1 MAEQGLTAVL
11 ERLDG
16 LAAEINVLAQAMRVV
31 ISNQTT
37 TADLVARVLEAVS
50 RKSDGDTL
58 GELLAELVMSGRRHT
73 EMLENIQA
81 RVLGA

>member
-16 LAAEINVLAQAMRVV
+16 LAAEINGLAQVVRVI
-31 ISNQTT
+31 ISTQNV
-37 TADLVARVLEAVS
+37 TADLVARVLEEVT

-81 RVLGA
+81 RVPGA

>member
-1 MAEQGLTAVL
+1 
-11 ERLDG
+11 
-16 LAAEINVLAQAMRVV
+16 
-31 ISNQTT
+31 
-37 TADLVARVLEAVS
+37 LEAVS